1 MTSELQGETL
11 LAVARNAIATRLGE
25 PGISHADQPWLHDPA
40 ATFVTLTQQGALRGC
55 IGSLEPHRTL
65 LEDVSANAVAAA
77 TRDHRFSPLQAGE
90 LGRTRIEV
98 SLLSASSAIEFESE
112 AHVLNQLR
120 PGVDGLIL
128 QYGQQR
134 GTFLPQVWD
143 QLPQAKNFL
152 TALKH
157 KAGLPADFWAADLQL
172 SRYTVQKWKEAVPE
186 HD

>member
-1 MTSELQGETL
+1 MTHDQQGETL

-25 PGISHADQPWLHDPA
+25 PGVSHADHPWLHDPA
-40 ATFVTLTQQGALRGC
+40 ATFVTLTQEGALRGC

-77 TRDHRFSPLQAGE
+77 TRDTRFSPLQASE

-98 SLLSASSAIEFESE
+98 SLLSATQPIAFDSE
-112 AHVLNQLR
+112 AHALELLR
-120 PGVDGLIL
+120 PGEDGLVL

-134 GTFLPQVWD
+134 GTFLPQVWE
-143 QLPQAKNFL
+143 QLPQARDFL

-157 KAGLPADFWAADLQL
+157 KAGLPADFWDADMQL
-172 SRYTVQKWKEAVPE
+172 SRYTVQKWKEAEPG

>member
-1 MTSELQGETL
+1 MTHDQQGETL

-25 PGISHADQPWLHDPA
+25 PGVRHADHPWLYDPA

-55 IGSLEPHRTL
+55 IGSLEPHRIL

-77 TRDHRFSPLQAGE
+77 TRDYRFPPLKAGE

-98 SLLSASSAIEFESE
+98 S
-112 AHVLNQLR
+112 
-120 PGVDGLIL
+120 L

-134 GTFLPQVWD
+134 GTFLPQVWE
-143 QLPQAKNFL
+143 QLPQARDFL

-157 KAGLPADFWAADLQL
+157 KAGLPADFWEADLQL
-172 SRYTVQKWKEAVPE
+172 SRYTVQKWKEAEPG

>member
-1 MTSELQGETL
+1 MTHDYQGETL

-25 PGISHADQPWLHDPA
+25 PGVGHTDYPWLHDPA
-40 ATFVTLTQQGALRGC
+40 ATFVTLTQRGALRGC

-77 TRDHRFSPLQAGE
+77 TRDTRFSPLQASE

-98 SLLSASSAIEFESE
+98 SLLSATQPIAFDSE
-112 AHVLNQLR
+112 AHALELLR
-120 PGVDGLIL
+120 PGEDGLVL

-134 GTFLPQVWD
+134 GTFLPQVWE
-143 QLPQAKNFL
+143 QLPQARDFL

-157 KAGLPADFWAADLQL
+157 KAGLPADFWDADMQL
-172 SRYTVQKWKEAVPE
+172 SRYTVQKWKEAEPG